1 MQIPILN
8 GIYTNQ
14 SSDIRTSYPRNLVP
28 VPKSNGVSNGYLR
41 PAPGIVEFGVGPGVD
56 RGGINW
62 NGVCYR
68 VMGTKLVRIDSGGA
82 YTEIGDVGGTTQVTM
97 DYSFT
102 HLSIAS
108 NGNLFLYNGT
118 TLQQV
123 TDPDLGYVVDDVW
136 VDGYFMT
143 TDGTFLVVTE
153 LNDPFSVN
161 PLKYGSSEADPDP
174 IRGLIKIKNEVYALN
189 RYTVE
194 IFDNIGGDFF
204 PFQRIEGAQ
213 IEKGVIGTHACC
225 NFMEQLA
232 FVGSGF
238 NEAPSVYFGVNGQA
252 IKIATREIDQ
262 ILQQYTEG
270 QLESCVCESV
280 VDKAHQN
287 LMIHLPDQTLVY
299 DGPASQVVGEP
310 IWYTLS
316 SSLVGNSTY
325 KARNMVWCY
334 DKWLVGNPT
343 SAQHGY
349 MTDTLASHYG
359 ELVGYE
365 FGTTMLYN
373 EGRGVLLHDI
383 ELVCL
388 PGRSVLGDNSTI
400 WTQYSL
406 DGVSWSQERAISCGA
421 QGQTEKRLVWF
432 QNGTMRNYRM
442 QRFRG
447 TSDAMVSFVRLEI
460 RLEPLNV

>member
-8 GIYTNQ
+8 GIYTDQ
-14 SSDIRTSYPRNLVP
+14 ASDIRTSYPRNLVP
-28 VPKSNGVSNGYLR
+28 VPKSNGISNGYLR
-41 PAPGIVEFGVGPGVD
+41 PAPGIIQFGTGPGLD

-62 NGVCYR
+62 NGVYYR

-102 HLSIAS
+102 YLAIAS
-108 NGNLFLYNGT
+108 NGNLFLYDGT
-118 TLQQV
+118 TLSQV
-123 TDPDLGYVVDDVW
+123 TDSDLGTVADVVW

-143 TDGTFLVVTE
+143 TDGTYLVVTE
-153 LNDPFSVN
+153 LNNPFSVN

-174 IRGLIKIKNEVYALN
+174 VVGLLKIKNEVYALN

-213 IEKGVIGTHACC
+213 IEKGPIGTHSSC

-252 IKIATREIDQ
+252 VKIATREIDQ
-262 ILQQYTEG
+262 ILLQYTES
-270 QLESCVCESV
+270 QLSLCVCEAI

-287 LMIHLPDQTLVY
+287 FMIHLPDQTIVY
-299 DGPASQVVGEP
+299 DGPASQAVGEP
-310 IWYTLS
+310 IWYRLTS
-316 SSLVGNSTY
+316 SIVGNSVY
-325 KARNMVWCY
+325 RARNLVWCY
-334 DKWLVGNPT
+334 DKWLCGDPT
-343 SAQHGY
+343 TSQHGY
-349 MTDTLASHYG
+349 LSDTLASHYG
-359 ELVGYE
+359 ELVGYD

-373 EGRGVLLHDI
+373 EGRGAIIHEL
-383 ELVCL
+383 ELVSL
-388 PGRSVLGDNSTI
+388 PGRSILGDNSTI
-400 WTQYSL
+400 WAQYSL
-406 DGVSWSQERAISCGA
+406 DGVSWSQERPMSCGT

-432 QNGTMRNYRM
+432 QNGSMRNYRI

-447 TSDAMVSFVRLEI
+447 TSDAMVSFVRLEA
-460 RLEPLNV
+460 RLEALNV